1 MTLHFPSINSLVS
14 KIGIH
19 LRKKVSISLAFTLL
33 LAFILSQTTKF
44 SMLFDSHL
52 GRALLIGFILVISYF
67 NKILGVIS
75 VLLIVFAFNKGIQ
88 NYNYFESFSVD
99 ASQNKVASAQNKV
112 AVQNKVAS
120 VQNKVASAQNKEDVT
135 DIKEKVKDKNIGS
148 SKKVSFEE
156 KTEGFDLLSLENT
169 MKKSKQSNSVP
180 APDYP
185 QSAENA
191 EPFSGM
197 YSGYTPF

>member
-1 MTLHFPSINSLVS
+1 MTLRFPSINSLVS

-19 LRKKVSISLAFTLL
+19 LRKKDYISLAFILL

-44 SMLFDSHL
+44 SMLFDSHI

-112 AVQNKVAS
+112 A
-120 VQNKVASAQNKEDVT
+120 SAQNKEE
-135 DIKEKVKDKNIGS
+135 IKEKVKEKAKDKNLGS
-148 SKKVSFEE
+148 SKKVAFEE

>member
-19 LRKKVSISLAFTLL
+19 LRKKDYISLAFILL

-44 SMLFDSHL
+44 SMLFDSHI

-112 AVQNKVAS
+112 ASAQNKVAS
-120 VQNKVASAQNKEDVT
+120 VQNKEE
-135 DIKEKVKDKNIGS
+135 IKEKVKEKAKDKNLGS
-148 SKKVSFEE
+148 SKKVAFEE

>member
-19 LRKKVSISLAFTLL
+19 LRKKDYISLAFILL

-44 SMLFDSHL
+44 SMLFDSHI

-99 ASQNKVASAQNKV
+99 ASQNKVASAQNK
-112 AVQNKVAS
+112 
-120 VQNKVASAQNKEDVT
+120 EE
-135 DIKEKVKDKNIGS
+135 IKEKVKEKAKDKNLGS
-148 SKKVSFEE
+148 SKKVAFEE